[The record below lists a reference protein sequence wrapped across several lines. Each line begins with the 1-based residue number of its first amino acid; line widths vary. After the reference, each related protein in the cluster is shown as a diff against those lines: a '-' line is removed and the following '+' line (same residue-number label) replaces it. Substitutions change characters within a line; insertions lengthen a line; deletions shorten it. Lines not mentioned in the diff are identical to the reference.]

1 MVYGDDFMVNII
13 LIVVLVICS
22 AFFSSSET
30 AFSSISKVRLKNYA
44 SQGNKKAK
52 MALNIADNYDK
63 ALTTILVGN
72 NIVNIASSSLATVV
86 FTDMFGAGGVGIATI
101 VMTIVVL
108 TFGEITPKTFA
119 SENSEK
125 CALAFAPIISF
136 LMTLLTPIVWIFS
149 KFKNLL
155 GKFYSK
161 NEQPSVTEDE
171 LKYIIEEI
179 EEQGV
184 LEEQESNLVRSALD
198 FDDITVN
205 NILTP
210 RVKVVAI
217 DINTPINEVKNIF
230 FTEMYSRIPV
240 YEKTIDNIIGVINE
254 KDFFLIE
261 SQNKND
267 ISSIV
272 QDVLHISELKLISEA
287 LKEMQISKSHI
298 AIVMDQ
304 YGGTKGIIT
313 LEDIMEQL
321 VGEIYDEND
330 EVEANVFK
338 LSENSYQV
346 SGELTIYEL
355 LKYLEL
361 PNDYIETNATTVNG
375 WITEI
380 FGHIPLDN
388 ETIIAENNWEIKIIS
403 TKNHHVKTIHITIPI
418 KPTND
423 IEDEN

>member
-1 MVYGDDFMVNII
+1 MVNVI
-13 LIVVLVICS
+13 LIIVLVICS

-30 AFSSISKVRLKNYA
+30 AFSSINKIRLKNYA
-44 SQGNKKAK
+44 SQGNKKAQI
-52 MALNIADNYDK
+52 ALNIADNYDK
-63 ALTTILVGN
+63 ALTTILIGN

-86 FTDMFGAGGVGIATI
+86 FTEMFGAGGVGIATF
-101 VMTIVVL
+101 VMTISIL
-108 TFGEITPKTFA
+108 IFGEITPKILA
-119 SENSEK
+119 NENAEK

-136 LMTLLTPIVWIFS
+136 LMILLKPIVWLFS
-149 KFKNLL
+149 QLKNLL
-155 GKFYSK
+155 GKFYAKS
-161 NEQPSVTEDE
+161 EEPSVTEDE

-217 DINTPINEVKNIF
+217 DIHTPIDEVKEMF
-230 FTEMYSRIPV
+230 FSEMYSRVPV
-240 YEKTIDNIIGVINE
+240 YEKTIDNIIGVINQ
-254 KDFFLIE
+254 KDFFLME
-261 SQNKND
+261 SQGKKD

-272 QDVLHISELKLISEA
+272 QNVLHISELKLISEA
-287 LKEMQISKSHI
+287 LKEMQVAKSHI

-313 LEDIMEQL
+313 LEDIVEQL

-330 EVEANVFK
+330 EVEP
-338 LSENSYQV
+338 QV
-346 SGELTIYEL
+346 SKISQTAYEISGELTIYEL
-355 LKYLEL
+355 LKHLEL
-361 PNDYIETNATTVNG
+361 PEDCIKTNATTVNG

-380 FGHIPLDN
+380 FGHIPDDN
-388 ETIIAENNWEIKIIS
+388 ESINTDYGWSIKVIS
-403 TKNHHVKTIHITIPI
+403 TKNHHIKDVLINIPL
-418 KPTND
+418 D
-423 IEDEN
+423 VIEHSNSNED

>member
-1 MVYGDDFMVNII
+1 MVNVI
-13 LIVVLVICS
+13 LIIVLVICS

-30 AFSSISKVRLKNYA
+30 AFSSINKIRLKNYA
-44 SQGNKKAK
+44 SQGNKKAQI
-52 MALNIADNYDK
+52 ALDIADNYDK
-63 ALTTILVGN
+63 ALTTILIGN

-86 FTDMFGAGGVGIATI
+86 FTEMFGAGGVGIATF
-101 VMTIVVL
+101 VMTISIL
-108 TFGEITPKTFA
+108 IFGEITPKILA
-119 SENSEK
+119 NENAEK
-125 CALAFAPIISF
+125 FALAFAPIISF
-136 LMTLLTPIVWIFS
+136 LMILLKPIVWLFS
-149 KFKNLL
+149 QLKNLL
-155 GKFYSK
+155 GKFYAKS
-161 NEQPSVTEDE
+161 EGPSVTEDE

-217 DINTPINEVKNIF
+217 DIHTPLDEVREMF
-230 FTEMYSRIPV
+230 FSEMYSRVPV
-240 YEKTIDNIIGVINE
+240 YEKTIDNIIGVINQ
-254 KDFFLIE
+254 KDFFLME
-261 SQNKND
+261 NQDKKD

-287 LKEMQISKSHI
+287 LKEMQVAKSHI

-313 LEDIMEQL
+313 LEDIVEQL

-330 EVEANVFK
+330 EVESQISKISQTAY
-338 LSENSYQV
+338 EI

-355 LKYLEL
+355 LKHLEL
-361 PNDYIETNATTVNG
+361 PDDCIKTNATTVNG

-380 FGHIPLDN
+380 FGHIPNDN
-388 ETIIAENNWEIKIIS
+388 ESITTDYGWSIKVIS
-403 TKNHHVKTIHITIPI
+403 TKNHHIKDVLINIPL
-418 KPTND
+418 D
-423 IEDEN
+423 VIEHSNSNED

>member
-1 MVYGDDFMVNII
+1 
-13 LIVVLVICS
+13 
-22 AFFSSSET
+22 
-30 AFSSISKVRLKNYA
+30 LKTYA
-44 SQGNKKAK
+44 SQGNKKAET
-52 MALNIADNYDK
+52 ALYVADNYDK

-72 NIVNIASSSLATVV
+72 NIVNIASSSLATVL
-86 FTDMFGAGGVGIATI
+86 FTNMFGAGGVGIATI
-101 VMTIVVL
+101 VMTIAVL
-108 TFGEITPKTFA
+108 IFGEITPKTFA
-119 SENSEK
+119 NENAEK
-125 CALAFAPIISF
+125 CALSFAPIIRF
-136 LMTLLTPIVWIFS
+136 LMTILSPIVWIFS
-149 KFKNLL
+149 KLKNLL

-184 LEEQESNLVRSALD
+184 LEEQESDLVRSALD

-217 DINTPINEVKNIF
+217 DINTPMDEVKSMF
-230 FTEMYSRIPV
+230 LTEMYSRIPV
-240 YEKTIDNIIGVINE
+240 YEKTIDNIVGVINE
-254 KDFFLIE
+254 KDFFRID
-261 SQNKND
+261 SQNKTD
-267 ISSIV
+267 ISSII

-287 LKEMQISKSHI
+287 LKEMQGSKSHI

-313 LEDIMEQL
+313 LEDIIEQL

-330 EVEANVFK
+330 EVESQVLKVSDTAY
-338 LSENSYQV
+338 EV

-361 PNDYIETNATTVNG
+361 PSNTIETNATTVNG
-375 WITEI
+375 WITEL
-380 FGHIPLDN
+380 FGHIPNDN
-388 ETIIAENNWEIKIIS
+388 ETITTENSWSVRVVSSN
-403 TKNHHVKTIHITIPI
+403 NHHINKVLIEIPL
-418 KPTND
+418 
-423 IEDEN
+423 EEV

>member
-1 MVYGDDFMVNII
+1 MVNVI
-13 LIVVLVICS
+13 LIIVLVICS

-30 AFSSISKVRLKNYA
+30 AFSSINKIRLKNYA
-44 SQGNKKAK
+44 SQGNKKAQI
-52 MALNIADNYDK
+52 ALDIADNYDK
-63 ALTTILVGN
+63 ALTTILIGN

-86 FTDMFGAGGVGIATI
+86 FTEMFGAGGVGIATF
-101 VMTIVVL
+101 VMTISIL
-108 TFGEITPKTFA
+108 IFGEITPKILA
-119 SENSEK
+119 NENAEK
-125 CALAFAPIISF
+125 FALAFAPIISF
-136 LMTLLTPIVWIFS
+136 LMILLKPIVWLFS
-149 KFKNLL
+149 QLKNLL
-155 GKFYSK
+155 GKFYAKS
-161 NEQPSVTEDE
+161 EGPSVTEDE

-217 DINTPINEVKNIF
+217 DIHTPLDEVREMF
-230 FTEMYSRIPV
+230 FSEMYSRVPV
-240 YEKTIDNIIGVINE
+240 YEKTIDNIIGVINQ
-254 KDFFLIE
+254 KDFFLME
-261 SQNKND
+261 NQDKKD

-287 LKEMQISKSHI
+287 LKEMQVAKSHI

-313 LEDIMEQL
+313 LEDIVEQL

-330 EVEANVFK
+330 EVESQISKISQTAY
-338 LSENSYQV
+338 EI

-355 LKYLEL
+355 LKHLEL
-361 PNDYIETNATTVNG
+361 PDDCIKTNATTVNG

-380 FGHIPLDN
+380 FGHIPNDN
-388 ETIIAENNWEIKIIS
+388 ESITTNYGWSIKVIS
-403 TKNHHVKTIHITIPI
+403 TKNHHIKDVLINIPL
-418 KPTND
+418 D
-423 IEDEN
+423 VIEHSNSNED